1 MALRSS
7 PQRHRDTEEE
17 KGSGLEAKIR
27 FASPVLAIDH
37 FQSLSFSSL
46 CLCVSVANAFAF
58 SGLSHAQ
65 GTFPTLA
72 SDTTRSATTTQPFP
86 SLAPPAWTCS
96 KDENNRTITFVARA
110 GVAVGLHFVYTTG
123 SVNEPG
129 GTTWKLFAI
138 NRRTGAVA
146 WSLPIDAPELES
158 TATPTFD
165 ERTATVIVSGG
176 SSLYGVS
183 LSTPTLRWN
192 TQLTN
197 PIVNASPVIARTWRG
212 HGRLFITDYD
222 GFGDSAALYS
232 INLDPFS
239 TSNPH
244 HPGDILWAAAIGA
257 SSGNSPAYDPNTDRV
272 YVTAVGLYAS
282 NPGQIL
288 AFPAHSAADNTGAPP
303 NPLWTFTNP
312 TSNGFFG
319 SLSLDAANDA
329 IYAATYGFFGGT
341 NSGNLIKLRASTGA
355 QQWTVNCNRSASV
368 PIRLPGNRLALS
380 TGIQGFGSVPSLQV
394 FSSTPSSASLLWSS
408 HTRTWTDNNHNSLID
423 SGEFTP
429 AGGWN
434 TQPIYSSATNQL
446 AVCGNDNILRILD
459 ANITNAAS
467 PFTVV
472 QSAPN
477 ITGSPAIAGS
487 NLYAIGTAGLIAFGP
502 APALV
507 DVNADGLFDIED
519 LYAWEQSRPGVGGSR
534 DVNADGQITLA
545 DRDLLVSLLRANE
558 VQEQTEGRR

>member
-1 MALRSS
+1 MIYFLPFSAAL
-7 PQRHRDTEEE
+7 
-17 KGSGLEAKIR
+17 L
-27 FASPVLAIDH
+27 
-37 FQSLSFSSL
+37 L
-46 CLCVSVANAFAF
+46 CCSAAFAQ
-58 SGLSHAQ
+58 H
-65 GTFPTLA
+65 TFPTLA
-72 SDTTRSATTTQPFP
+72 FNAARSATTTQPFP
-86 SLAPPAWTCS
+86 SLSSPAWTCS

-110 GVAVGLHFVYTTG
+110 GVAVGLHFVYATG
-123 SVNEPG
+123 SVNEPS
-129 GTTWKLFAI
+129 GTVWKLFAI
-138 NRRTGAVA
+138 SRRTGTVS
-146 WSLPIDAPELES
+146 WSLPIDSPELES
-158 TATPTFD
+158 TATPTID
-165 ERTATVIVSGG
+165 ERGANIIVSGG
-176 SSLYGVS
+176 SSLSCVS
-183 LSTPTLRWN
+183 LYGPSLRWS
-192 TQLTN
+192 TQLEN
-197 PIVNASPVIARTWRG
+197 PIVNASPVIARSWRG
-212 HGRLFITDYD
+212 SGRLFITDYD

-232 INLDPFS
+232 ISLDPFS
-239 TSNPH
+239 TSSPH
-244 HPGDILWAAAIGA
+244 RPGDILWAAPIGA
-257 SSGNSPAYDPNTDRV
+257 SSGNSPAYDANTDRV
-272 YVTAVGLYAS
+272 FVAAVGLYAS
-282 NPGQIL
+282 NPGQIS
-288 AFPAHSAADNTGAPP
+288 AFPAHSAADSTGTPP

-341 NSGNLIKLRASTGA
+341 TSGNLIKLRASTGV

-394 FSSTPSSASLLWSS
+394 FSSNASNASLLWSS
-408 HTRTWTDNNHNSLID
+408 HTRTWTDTNHNSIID

-477 ITGSPAIAGS
+477 ITGAPAVAGS
-487 NLYAIGTAGLIAFGP
+487 NLYAIGTAGLVAFGP

-534 DVNADGQITLA
+534 DVNGDGQVTLA
-545 DRDLLVSLLRANE
+545 DRDLLFSLLRANE